1 MRFMMLMIPRG
12 YEKASP
18 DAVPDAKAVEAMSKY
33 NESLRKAGVLLA
45 LNGLHPP
52 SKAVRVT
59 FPGGKPKVTDGPF
72 TEAKEAVGGYWMID
86 VKSKDEAI
94 EWAKR
99 IPGGDDAVVEVRQV
113 FEMEDFPPDVR
124 KAAGNEAALRAELE
138 QRANS

>member
-1 MRFMMLMIPRG
+1 
-12 YEKASP
+12 
-18 DAVPDAKAVEAMSKY
+18 
-33 NESLRKAGVLLA
+33 
-45 LNGLHPP
+45 
-52 SKAVRVT
+52 VRVT

-113 FEMEDFPPDVR
+113 FEMEDFPPEVR
-124 KAAGNEAALRAELE
+124 KAAGNEAALRAQLE
-138 QRANS
+138 RRPNS